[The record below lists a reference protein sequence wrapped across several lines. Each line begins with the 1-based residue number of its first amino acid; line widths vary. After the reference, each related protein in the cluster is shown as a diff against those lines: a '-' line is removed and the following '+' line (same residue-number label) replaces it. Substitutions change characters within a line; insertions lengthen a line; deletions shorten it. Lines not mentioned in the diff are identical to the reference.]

1 MQQSPEAN
9 GGLGVIESTLTHFD
23 RRQTAVNN
31 DADAEG
37 RNPLG
42 SSGPA
47 EYDASTSAGLE
58 AEPCMQGIEFLQNLK
73 NLNNLQ
79 PVLLPLQLKLFTRI
93 PVVISARLF
102 GQTGKPSETFAQ
114 LLVK

>member
-1 MQQSPEAN
+1 MQQSSEAN
-9 GGLGVIESTLTHFD
+9 GGLGVIESPLTKFD
-23 RRQTAVNN
+23 MRQTAVNN
-31 DADAEG
+31 ANAEG

-47 EYDASTSAGLE
+47 EHDASTSAGLE

-73 NLNNLQ
+73 NPNDLQ

-93 PVVISARLF
+93 PVVVSARLF

-114 LLVK
+114 LLVT